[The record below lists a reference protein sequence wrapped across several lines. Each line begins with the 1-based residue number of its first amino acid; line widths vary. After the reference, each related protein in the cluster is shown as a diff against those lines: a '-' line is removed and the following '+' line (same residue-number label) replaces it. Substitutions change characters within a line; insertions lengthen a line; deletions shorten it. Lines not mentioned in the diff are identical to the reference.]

1 MTTEPAIVTRT
12 LREAPRESRELV
24 ALRESLVVGDD
35 IATLPKPEPLIEDV
49 LDLNSLSLL
58 FGRAGSG
65 KSFVA
70 LDWALCVSTATW
82 WKGHRVLPA
91 PVLYVAGEGAAGLGA
106 RLEAWQRFHDVH
118 VPIQITWVP
127 STVDL
132 LDRRWVE
139 ALVTVATEVAPAL
152 VVIDTLSRCMA
163 GGDENSAKDM
173 TTVIRGLDAVRDATG
188 ACVLPVHHTGKDLTA
203 GARGHSAL
211 RAALD
216 TEIRVEGGDRI
227 VSLHADKQ
235 RHHVDGH
242 VIAKLELTPVDFSCA
257 LGEYRGGP
265 PDAGTLRASDRAAL
279 EALERIATDE
289 GVPTARW
296 QKATD
301 LPERTFYE
309 ARKRLADRGQ
319 ITNVGTKQ
327 RPRYVH
333 AATATATAEHCN
345 A

>member
-1 MTTEPAIVTRT
+1 MTSEAALVTPTPRA
-12 LREAPRESRELV
+12 APRESRELV
-24 ALRESLVVGDD
+24 ALRESLVVGDE
-35 IATLPKPEPLIEDV
+35 IATLPRPEPLIEDV
-49 LDLNSLSLL
+49 LDLNTLGLL
-58 FGRAGSG
+58 FGRSGSG

-82 WKGHRVLPA
+82 WKGHRVLPG
-91 PVLYVAGEGAAGLGA
+91 PVLYVAGEGAVGLGA

-127 STVDL
+127 GTVDL
-132 LDRRWVE
+132 LDRRWVD
-139 ALVTVATEVAPAL
+139 AFVAVATDVAPVL

-163 GGDENSAKDM
+163 GGDENSPKDM
-173 TTVIRGLDAVRDATG
+173 TTVIRALDAVRDATG
-188 ACVLPVHHTGKDLTA
+188 ACVIPVHHTGKDLTA

-216 TEIRVEGGDRI
+216 TEIRVDSGDRI

-235 RHHVDGH
+235 RHHLDGH
-242 VIAKLELTPVDFSCA
+242 VIAKLELTPVGSSCA

-265 PDAGTLRASDRAAL
+265 PDACALRASDRAAL

-289 GVPTARW
+289 GIPTARW
-296 QKATD
+296 QRATD
-301 LPERTFYE
+301 LAERTFYE
-309 ARKRLADRGQ
+309 ARKRLVDRQ
-319 ITNVGTKQ
+319 QVANVGSKP
-327 RPRYVH
+327 RPLYVPT
-333 AATATATAEHCN
+333 ATATATAQHCN